1 MSSFFK
7 KMFRRGD
14 AVPIV
19 YKTQADLKDMTAE
32 QIINLNPQEVSEKIA
47 EKDGGIPLRDK
58 VKKLAMY
65 RLVAIKKA
73 EETRPDER
81 TRQRLI
87 TSFLQDNGIIPN
99 PEVDAVIAE
108 VESKVV
114 QENTAKIK
122 EQIEIKD
129 MTNRLR
135 ALDNKPPIPDTEEE
149 AMVRRLL
156 KLGGKRKSKASGKPF
171 GKTVSKRKRRE
182 KTRKGRKGRKTNRRR

>member
-47 EKDGGIPLRDK
+47 EKDGGIPLRDR

-73 EETRPDER
+73 EETRPDET

-99 PEVDAVIAE
+99 PEVDKLIADTQTE
-108 VESKVV
+108 IVKEDM
-114 QENTAKIK
+114 AKMR
-122 EQIEIKD
+122 EQLDIKD

-149 AMVRRLL
+149 AMVRRLQ
-156 KLGGKRKSKASGKPF
+156 KLGGKRRR
-171 GKTVSKRKRRE
+171 TVSKGKRKG